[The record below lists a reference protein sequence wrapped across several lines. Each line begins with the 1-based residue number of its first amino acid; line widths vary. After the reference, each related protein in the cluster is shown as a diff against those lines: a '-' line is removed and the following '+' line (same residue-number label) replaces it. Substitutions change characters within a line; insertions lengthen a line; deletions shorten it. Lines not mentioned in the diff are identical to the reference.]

1 MTMLPSQEFVRIR
14 SYSRWVEE
22 EKRREAWQESV
33 DRYFAFMDK
42 KFGDKIPEKVWKK
55 SKSAV
60 SKMDVMPS
68 MRALWAAGPALE
80 QNNITGY
87 NCCSLV
93 FKDLQS
99 VVELSYVLMCGAGVG
114 FSIEDQFISQMPVVK
129 PWTGMPPVVHV
140 VGDSREGWALALKA
154 GLEAWFR
161 GEDIEFDYSRVRPR
175 GARLKTMGGRASG
188 PGPLRKL
195 LDFCRE
201 LIFKA
206 QGRHLN
212 SLEWLDIGNMVGDA
226 VVVGGVRRAS
236 EISFSDLDDDAIRFA
251 KDFTRGVIPRHREMS
266 NNSVAYRVRPDMIT
280 FMREWTALA
289 ASGSGER
296 GIFNIQAAMNAC
308 ERRAKMDPAFLAK
321 YGYKTWEDLAVFLRT
336 NPCGEIFLIAILGEF
351 CNLSEV
357 VVRAKDTLLSLI
369 QKVKTAVWL
378 GAMQACLT
386 EFPFLRPSFADVCR
400 EERLLGV
407 SLTGQMDN
415 IAVLTE
421 DNLRTLKQ
429 VAIAEARK
437 ASKALGINMPA
448 AITTGKPSGTVS
460 QLVDAASGAHPRYA
474 KFYLRRYRIS
484 ATDPLFRMMK
494 DQGVEF
500 VPENDQGPES
510 IGRRREELIATRK
523 QAGFAPLTLEEL
535 KVLVPDWDPDQVQ
548 TWVVAFPIKAPEGAV
563 TRSDVTAVQQLEWY
577 LRVKKAWC
585 EHNQSMS
592 VYVRDEEWLAV
603 GSWVYEHF
611 DEIGGI
617 SFFPY
622 DSGGYSLAPYEE
634 LTEEQ
639 WKTAD
644 AAFPRIDYTQL
655 GRYEEDDNTTGAQQL
670 ACSAAGGCDL

>member
-22 EKRREAWQESV
+22 EKRRETWQESV
-33 DRYFAFMDK
+33 DRYFGFMTK
-42 KFGDKIPEKVWKK
+42 KFGGKIPEKVWKR
-55 SKSAV
+55 SRVAV
-60 SKMDVMPS
+60 AKMDVMPS

-87 NCCSLV
+87 NCCALV

-99 VVELSYVLMCGAGVG
+99 VVELFYVLMCGAGVG
-114 FSIEDQFISQMPVVK
+114 FSIEDQFISQMPVVR

-154 GLEAWFR
+154 GLEAWFS
-161 GEDIEFDYSRVRPR
+161 GKDIEFDYSRVRAR

-188 PGPLRKL
+188 PAPLRKL

-201 LIFKA
+201 IIFKA
-206 QGRHLN
+206 QGRKLT

-236 EISFSDLDDDAIRFA
+236 EISFSDLDDDALRFA
-251 KDFTRGVIPRHREMS
+251 KDFTRGVIPQHRQMS

-280 FMREWTALA
+280 FMREWTSLA

-296 GIFNIQAAMNAC
+296 GIFNIEAAMTAC

-321 YGYKTWEDLAVFLRT
+321 YGYKTWEELAVFLRT
-336 NPCGEIFLIAILGEF
+336 NPCGEIFLLAILGEF

-357 VVRAKDTLLSLI
+357 VVRAKDTLLTLI

-386 EFPFLRPSFADVCR
+386 DFPFLRPSFADVCR

-415 IAVLTE
+415 PTVLTE
-421 DNLRTLKQ
+421 DNLRTLKT
-429 VAIAEARK
+429 VAVQEARK

-484 ATDPLFRMMK
+484 STDPLFRMMK

-500 VPENDQGPES
+500 VPENEQGPEE
-510 IGRRREELIATRK
+510 IPVRREILRLVGRTPEEIAI
-523 QAGFAPLTLEEL
+523 
-535 KVLVPDWDPDQVQ
+535 LVPDWHPDQVQ

-563 TRSDVTAVQQLEWY
+563 TRKDMTAIQQLEWY
-577 LRVKKAWC
+577 LRVKKNWC

-592 VYVRDEEWLAV
+592 VYVRDEEWLEV
-603 GSWVYEHF
+603 GNWVYKNF
-611 DEIGGI
+611 AQIGGI

-622 DSGGYSLAPYEE
+622 GSGGYTLAPYEE
-634 LTEEQ
+634 LSEEQ
-639 WKTAD
+639 YLAAEK
-644 AAFPRIDYTQL
+644 AFPQIDYTQL
-655 GRYEEDDNTTGAQQL
+655 GKYEEDDNTTGAQQL